1 MVVRDSADPWPQM
14 ARFLLSART
23 LPCWYHCYIFDE
35 LLLSETKTMNLIT
48 VFFLATLFSFYCHD
62 RNVGDL
68 CRDVTQIGERGAYS
82 DAREAYHK
90 LFAIAIKENKLSEL
104 VTHEEDSIAIQS
116 AWKSVAQLIIQK
128 SKQPHVVKREISWFI
143 GFLEGRANVRGP
155 DWWKNAL
162 LNGTILSTDDVVRAN
177 PVLNNGRFVY
187 DEGYDRFVLDGQTFH
202 ARHGSSIEGFE
213 DGLQFAIGD
222 EFVKLPREIK
232 PNLQQGGSFKLPKEI
247 QYANQFLSGCFNGD
261 HCFLAIHNMYGYPH
275 VTCCIDKNNVSAL

>member
-1 MVVRDSADPWPQM
+1 M
-14 ARFLLSART
+14 
-23 LPCWYHCYIFDE
+23 
-35 LLLSETKTMNLIT
+35 
-48 VFFLATLFSFYCHD
+48 
-62 RNVGDL
+62 
-68 CRDVTQIGERGAYS
+68 
-82 DAREAYHK
+82 
-90 LFAIAIKENKLSEL
+90 
-104 VTHEEDSIAIQS
+104 
-116 AWKSVAQLIIQK
+116 
-128 SKQPHVVKREISWFI
+128 
-143 GFLEGRANVRGP
+143 
-155 DWWKNAL
+155 
-162 LNGTILSTDDVVRAN
+162 NGTVLSTDDVVRAN

-275 VTCCIDKNNVSAL
+275 VTCCIDKNNNEVVWSSKTCGSRWRGAMTGQHSSKVSVVHKEDRVFVFGASGRFYAHCFDANNGKTIFFFATTLN